1 MSSVF
6 IYYID
11 IDIDIDIDKGL
22 QTCDL
27 RVFNYK
33 LWYVYVFLKNILLT
47 SALRA
52 MVKEH

>member
-1 MSSVF
+1 MSSTF
-6 IYYID
+6 IYY